1 MSEDILIEERDG
13 TVARLVLNRPGA
25 RNSLSLA
32 LLERLDNAITKLGV
46 ANDVHVIVIAAGG
59 TGFCAGHDLKELTA
73 ARANADKGRAF
84 FEETMD
90 KCARLML
97 AIVTCPKPVIAEVHG
112 VATAA
117 GCQLVATCDLA
128 VASDA
133 AQFATPGVNIGLFCS
148 TPMVALSRNVGRKP
162 AMKMLLT
169 GDLISAAK
177 AERIGLI
184 NDVVSASDLRSQSQT
199 LPYPLYRSR
208 VSRTFVEW
216 LSKAVPH
223 GVRPSKSNKE
233 SEPSPLD
240 DRRRLIRTYTHPP
253 GPQSVQARQSDG
265 SINRYPMTRS
275 QGPPATF

>member
-13 TVARLVLNRPGA
+13 TVARLTMNRPGA
-25 RNSLSLA
+25 RNSLSVD
-32 LLERLDNAITKLGV
+32 LLERLDDALMELG
-46 ANDVHVIVIAAGG
+46 AATDVHVIVIAANGP
-59 TGFCAGHDLKELTA
+59 GFCAGHDLKELTA

-97 AIVTCPKPVIAEVHG
+97 AIVRCPKPVIAEVHG

-128 VASDA
+128 VASDV

-148 TPMVALSRNVGRKP
+148 TPMVALSRNVGRKA

-169 GDLISAAK
+169 GDLINAAE

-184 NDVVSASDLRSQSQT
+184 NDVVSASDLRPATDKLAHQIA
-199 LPYPLYRSR
+199 
-208 VSRTFVEW
+208 
-216 LSKAVPH
+216 SKA
-223 GVRPSKSNKE
+223 
-233 SEPSPLD
+233 
-240 DRRRLIRTYTHPP
+240 
-253 GPQSVQARQSDG
+253 
-265 SINRYPMTRS
+265 
-275 QGPPATF
+275 PATLRIGKEAFYQQVELPLPDAYRHASEVMV